1 MKLNRLSARL
11 DFVCELYDPE
21 VRNTDAT
28 RHNHYDA
35 IRIFPSA
42 ETKLYTSSHP
52 THTVSLMFG
61 AWSSMTSPT
70 SRFFWGSRVPAKSPN
85 FLPFAT
91 HCATYKGREIVP

>member
-52 THTVSLMFG
+52 THTVSLVFG
-61 AWSSMTSPT
+61 ASSSMTWPS
-70 SRFFWGSRVPAKSPN
+70 SHFFFRRCVPAKSPN
-85 FLPFAT
+85 FAPFAT
-91 HCATYKGREIVP
+91 RCATYKGRHIVP